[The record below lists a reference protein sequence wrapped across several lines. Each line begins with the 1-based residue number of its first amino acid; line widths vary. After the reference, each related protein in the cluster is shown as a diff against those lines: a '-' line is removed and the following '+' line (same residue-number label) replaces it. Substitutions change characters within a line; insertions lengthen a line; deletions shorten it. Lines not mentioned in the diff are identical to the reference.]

1 LYKDTTRNEEDK
13 YLKWCLDRNGLV
25 REEKE
30 PTDVTSSLTIR
41 PSKSKYVDM
50 LLWGTS
56 STIVGALLDISPL
69 PGSFAEDVDD
79 DNVPLCIQVAATLSF
94 MGGRVEVA

>member
-1 LYKDTTRNEEDK
+1 
-13 YLKWCLDRNGLV
+13 
-25 REEKE
+25 
-30 PTDVTSSLTIR
+30 
-41 PSKSKYVDM
+41 M
-50 LLWGTS
+50 LLWGAS